1 MSKEEIEEEHLLLS
15 LAQKYHTDKCT
26 NNASKFGY
34 IPYYEKHFQPIRHK
48 EMNILEKIKYY
59 FLKSNIITIFVDII
73 CRYYIFII
81 KVIMNTPRDVESIIL
96 ELKSSLIEKY
106 GDDFKKFYLV
116 NFKEDDWQVLIST
129 KEKEGERKGKYF
141 KIESNHVLEDNYN
154 SK

>member
-1 MSKEEIEEEHLLLS
+1 
-15 LAQKYHTDKCT
+15 
-26 NNASKFGY
+26 
-34 IPYYEKHFQPIRHK
+34 
-48 EMNILEKIKYY
+48 MNILEKIKYY